1 MTDLENIKMIESTK
15 RKVSPMIEAILDI
28 EDLLMVSDL
37 QWTISYYPNSKAY
50 NIYISEPTESKD
62 E

>member
-1 MTDLENIKMIESTK
+1 MADLENIKTIGSTK
-15 RKVSPMIEAILDI
+15 RKVSHMMEAILDI

-37 QWTISYYPNSKAY
+37 QWTISYYPNSKSY